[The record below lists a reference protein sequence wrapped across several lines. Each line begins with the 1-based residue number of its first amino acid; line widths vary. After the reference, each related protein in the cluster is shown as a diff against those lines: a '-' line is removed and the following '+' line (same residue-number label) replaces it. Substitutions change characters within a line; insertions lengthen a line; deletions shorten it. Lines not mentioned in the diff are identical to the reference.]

1 MNAAQIHLAL
11 NHVPLFLSLLGGGIL
26 LLGAVK
32 KNQSFISLSFYMLV
46 AAALFTAPVFLTGE
60 GTEEIVEKMP
70 GVNEAA
76 IEEHEEMAKIALIV
90 IIISGVIA
98 LAGIIFRKNPGI
110 ARIILVAAVIGSL
123 ASFGTMAQTA
133 HLGGKIRHTELG
145 SAAAGE
151 NGGNEK
157 ENEDEE
163 NGENKAPVTDV
174 SKPAP
179 ADSINAVNEKPVKKD
194 DEDDD

>member
-11 NHVPLFLSLLGGGIL
+11 NHVPLFLSLVGGGIL
-26 LLGAVK
+26 ILGAIK

-70 GVNEAA
+70 GVNEGA
-76 IEEHEEMAKIALIV
+76 IEDHEEMAKIALIV
-90 IIISGVIA
+90 IIAGGVAA
-98 LAGIIFRKNPGI
+98 LAGLLFRKNAGLS
-110 ARIILVAAVIGSL
+110 RFVLVAAILLSL

-145 SAAAGE
+145 SGATGE
-151 NGGNEK
+151 KGGNEA
-157 ENEDEE
+157 E
-163 NGENKAPVTDV
+163 
-174 SKPAP
+174 
-179 ADSINAVNEKPVKKD
+179 KD
-194 DEDDD
+194 DD